1 MRAINNTIKYSHT
14 HVYNEKDRLL
24 NSSFRELAGFLY
36 GTERKYVKAK
46 LPALPKGGMSKT
58 QMGRRASLHLHFQ

>member
-1 MRAINNTIKYSHT
+1 M
-14 HVYNEKDRLL
+14 YNEKDRLL

-36 GTERKYVKAK
+36 STERKYVKAK